1 MTRQATLTS
10 PTQPTSRPEWTFRH
24 SLRDRITLIM
34 ALLSLIPIVLT
45 AGGILLALT
54 MLRRTVADMPD
65 VPAAALDS
73 LQYFTTQITL
83 IGLVVAV
90 LTPLGVMIIGTIVRG
105 RLRQQELAR
114 MQEILHFV
122 NEVDA
127 GDLTT
132 RITPAASGNE
142 IHSDVSRAL
151 NVMAEGVRSMS
162 QEVKEAT
169 RGLAAT
175 AEQIRQATSRQLD
188 AATQQDAVV
197 TQTTATV
204 NEVRATVTETA
215 ERAQN
220 VAENAQASLDVSR
233 SGEQAVADAIDGMQ
247 LIRRKV
253 EDIADNILIL
263 SEHTQQIG
271 EIIATVN
278 SIADQSKMLALN
290 ASVEAARAGEEGKGF
305 AVVAMEVR
313 NLAEQSREATA
324 QVRDILS
331 EIQRA
336 TNAAVMVTE
345 EGTKGVDR
353 GVNLV
358 DRAGRTIK
366 ELAGTIEENAMAA
379 VQIAASTRQQAVGM
393 DQLTSAMRTIK
404 DSTAEAASSTMQVER
419 NVQQLQGVAEHLG
432 AMMARYRL

>member
-1 MTRQATLTS
+1 MTQAS
-10 PTQPTSRPEWTFRH
+10 VSSQPKRMMTSRRLWQTV
-24 SLRDRITLIM
+24 RDGRLWRLIVAALLPMLALLIGTLI
-34 ALLSLIPIVLT
+34 LLEGEPAT
-45 AGGILLALT
+45 APLNGQVLALAALIAAVSVILGVALAVWRRGQAQVLESDR
-54 MLRRTVADMPD
+54 LRRT
-65 VPAAALDS
+65 LDF
-73 LQYFTTQITL
+73 LYK
-83 IGLVVAV
+83 
-90 LTPLGVMIIGTIVRG
+90 
-105 RLRQQELAR
+105 
-114 MQEILHFV
+114 
-122 NEVDA
+122 VDG
-127 GDLTT
+127 GDLTS
-132 RITPAASGNE
+132 RLVPLAPDDGNFRKLAE
-142 IHSDVSRAL
+142 AL
-151 NVMAEGVRSMS
+151 NVMADGLQRMTGEVRT
-162 QEVKEAT
+162 AT
-169 RGLAAT
+169 QGLAT
-175 AEQIRQATSRQLD
+175 SAEEIRIAASRQLD
-188 AATQQDAVV
+188 AAERQDTVV

-220 VAENAQASLDVSR
+220 VAENAQASIEVSR
-233 SGEQAVADAIDGMQ
+233 TGEQAVTDAIDGMN

-358 DRAGRTIK
+358 DRAGQTIRD
-366 ELAGTIEENAMAA
+366 LTLTIEDNAVAA

-393 DQLTSAMRTIK
+393 DQLTNAMRTIK
-404 DSTAEAASSTMQVER
+404 EATAEATSSTVQVER
-419 NVQQLQGVAEHLG
+419 NVQQLQGIAEHLG
-432 AMMARYRL
+432 ATLNRYRL